1 MIKYAKNNKKSGH
14 IDALLSLNMY
24 KCIFEKGIKE
34 EVIRCNGEL
43 DMGVN

>member
-1 MIKYAKNNKKSGH
+1 MQRTIRKSGH

-24 KCIFEKGIKE
+24 KCIFKKGIE
-34 EVIRCNGEL
+34 EEGIRCKGEL